1 MCITVYTHF
10 ANTFSDTPCHIL
22 KTLIIVRTFGRSSG
36 TKFAGNCTKSGLHLK
51 NLCVQNTNEKSE
63 VHSDFLVITTAG
75 KKKTPKYLET
85 QSPREEA
92 HIKRPG
98 PSEDD

>member
-1 MCITVYTHF
+1 MCTLVYKHF
-10 ANTFSDTPCHIL
+10 VNRFNDTPSHIL
-22 KTLIIVRTFGRSSG
+22 KTLIIVRTLGRWSG

-63 VHSDFLVITTAG
+63 VHSDFLVITTAR
-75 KKKTPKYLET
+75 KKKTRKYLET